1 MAQWASVGVSVFDF
15 RGVTSQVFF
24 KKSTPK
30 FEATSIERSDFT
42 TCSQYV
48 LARAFQSPFCE
59 GLFFVY
65 CSVIFEVAQATL
77 EGKQMA
83 GIAPSLCMDIQFSAR
98 L

>member
-1 MAQWASVGVSVFDF
+1 MFTLCSRYILASV
-15 RGVTSQVFF
+15 SQN
-24 KKSTPK
+24 S
-30 FEATSIERSDFT
+30 
-42 TCSQYV
+42 
-48 LARAFQSPFCE
+48 LGGSP
-59 GLFFVY
+59 FFVY